1 MTLVTRNYSAGL
13 LSDRE
18 GGSDMHD
25 SDVYTWRGAQR
36 IYDIEHLRTAA
47 GNASMIR
54 QQQKHDSERSAVVF
68 VRVTSWGG
76 VDWDYVR

>member
-1 MTLVTRNYSAGL
+1 MRLTVARAMILVRRNCSAGL

-36 IYDIEHLRTAA
+36 IYDTEHLRTAA
-47 GNASMIR
+47 GNASKIR
-54 QQQKHDSERSAVVF
+54 HR
-68 VRVTSWGG
+68 
-76 VDWDYVR
+76 